1 MTGPDTLAQVYNTRG
16 YEVCGVQ
23 NQHGKPCRRIGKCP
37 FHDTAKAAAAKDG
50 SNSATP
56 GTPAPGD
63 AAKGAQAATPAA
75 APTLSA
81 ATPSPVRIPPPLV
94 AI

>member
-1 MTGPDTLAQVYNTRG
+1 MSGPDTLAQVYNTRG